1 MEITASKSECL
12 IVYISFNKVCEFLE
26 VTIMPEK
33 HQAIGD
39 NEVEEIL
46 ATLTNDYG
54 MSTEC
59 LSHLLGVKN
68 DLIKSY
74 KGHKV
79 EMPTGFAERY
89 SFINLLL
96 MLDNIS
102 NDEPDLK
109 FKAFLEVLIEVHKIS
124 ADTIAKFAKIQKQDV
139 LDFMNDSST
148 VPIEIKYRLASVIM
162 TLRFIFKVVEP
173 KM

>member
-1 MEITASKSECL
+1 
-12 IVYISFNKVCEFLE
+12 VQISGGDNK
-26 VTIMPEK
+26 MPKK
-33 HQAIGD
+33 HHAIGD
-39 NEVEEIL
+39 NEVDKIL
-46 ATLTNDYG
+46 ATLTNNYG
-54 MSTEC
+54 MSPES

-68 DLIKSY
+68 Y
-74 KGHKV
+74 NGHEV
-79 EMPTGFAERY
+79 EIPTGFVERC

-96 MLDNIS
+96 MLDSIS
-102 NDEPDLK
+102 DDEPDLR

-162 TLRFIFKVVEP
+162 TLRVIFKTVEP

>member
-1 MEITASKSECL
+1 
-12 IVYISFNKVCEFLE
+12 
-26 VTIMPEK
+26 MPEK

-59 LSHLLGVKN
+59 LTHLLGGKN
-68 DLIKSY
+68 DLMKSY

-79 EMPTGFAERY
+79 EIPTGFAERC

-109 FKAFLEVLIEVHKIS
+109 FNAFLEVLIEC
-124 ADTIAKFAKIQKQDV
+124 TQD
-139 LDFMNDSST
+139 
-148 VPIEIKYRLASVIM
+148 
-162 TLRFIFKVVEP
+162 
-173 KM
+173 